1 MRRGTYQSRTWSS
14 EAESLAIQV
23 LEALTQHHRLGS
35 LPDLAGLA
43 ETCGMSLADLEGA
56 LLALD
61 DEGFVDR
68 AELRVTLAGFAIGLQ
83 RRAAAIVDG
92 RLAA

>member
-1 MRRGTYQSRTWSS
+1 MRRSTCSSTTWSRG
-14 EAESLAIQV
+14 AEPLAIQV
-23 LEALTQHHRLGS
+23 LEALTQHHRIGT

-43 ETCGMSLADLEGA
+43 DSCGASLAELDVA
-56 LLALD
+56 LVALD

-92 RLAA
+92 SLAA